1 MALSSEVGTASREED
16 DGNIPS
22 QALRLLIAICVIAF
36 GCAATNAFAPYRDP
50 NDSAPLRVPPSIE
63 RGFVLVVRM

>member
-36 GCAATNAFAPYRDP
+36 GCAATIAPRP
-50 NDSAPLRVPPSIE
+50 TGIQMTLPRSVCLQASSGV
-63 RGFVLVVRM
+63 FVLVVRM